1 MNVRI
6 EKSFVFQAA
15 IHFEGTFMVNT
26 YDMNLLMTVLT
37 EDQWEQ
43 KIAIERINFYILEN
57 LEHNIFVHNK
67 DKKAI
72 DKYRK
77 AGLKV
82 IELPEEPFDQIIG
95 IVLMLKFD
103 AIMEGRVAVDEI
115 VFGSKLTSNIKFH
128 TLFEE
133 AEATYAGN
141 NWWNNN
147 SCVITTTKKDKV
159 VKLFDT
165 NDWKDVGLTWK
176 AS

>member
-6 EKSFVFQAA
+6 EKNFTFQAA

-26 YDMNLLMTVLT
+26 YDMTLLMTVLT
-37 EDQWEQ
+37 EDQLEQ
-43 KIAIERINFYILEN
+43 NIAIERINFYIIEN
-57 LEHNIFVHNK
+57 LEHSIFVDSK
-67 DKKAI
+67 QKKAI
-72 DKYRK
+72 EKYRK
-77 AGLKV
+77 AGMKV
-82 IELPEEPFDQIIG
+82 IELPEEPYDQIIG

-103 AIMEGRVAVDEI
+103 AIMEGRVSLDET

-133 AEATYAGN
+133 AEALYAGN

-147 SCVITTTKKDKV
+147 SCAITTKKEKV

-165 NDWKDVGLTWK
+165 TDWKDVGLTWQ
-176 AS
+176 AN